1 LEPALPAGSEGPSL
15 IPCAAGCIEVA
26 AFLHHGFLSAPSWRT
41 VIGELH
47 EIDDPCGLGPYQKV
61 HLVVHH
67 DNPTRDLNAARAV
80 GDLPS
85 ARTPSP
91 LVSKEA
97 TN

>member
-1 LEPALPAGSEGPSL
+1 V
-15 IPCAAGCIEVA
+15 VA
-26 AFLHHGFLSAPSWRT
+26 ESPNPFSSSSSCRFST
-41 VIGELH
+41 
-47 EIDDPCGLGPYQKV
+47 CPYQKV

-91 LVSKEA
+91 LV
-97 TN
+97 